1 MILDQGTSTVIIAVV
16 SGGFGLL
23 TAKLKG
29 TNSNEKVYADH
40 AKELSETVEKLLKE
54 RQAWQD
60 ERLELKAELNDLH
73 RQIEEL
79 TKEVKTLN
87 GEYK

>member
-29 TNSNEKVYADH
+29 TNSNE
-40 AKELSETVEKLLKE
+40 
-54 RQAWQD
+54 
-60 ERLELKAELNDLH
+60 
-73 RQIEEL
+73 
-79 TKEVKTLN
+79 
-87 GEYK
+87 